1 MVVCVR
7 VKKRRERACVCVC
20 VCESV
25 NKKAQIILFSIT
37 YLYCFLWKKSNLNVN
52 CINVY
57 TCIILNEIKK
67 QLNHKK
73 MCKVKGKVVLIR
85 EIRQFSNAL
94 CNIL

>member
-7 VKKRRERACVCVC
+7 VKKRRECACVSVC
-20 VCESV
+20 ERESV

-37 YLYCFLWKKSNLNVN
+37 YLYCFLWKKSNLNAN

-67 QLNHKK
+67 NESQKLLLWT
-73 MCKVKGKVVLIR
+73 GI
-85 EIRQFSNAL
+85 QQ
-94 CNIL
+94 